1 MWYDT
6 GIVQHHHKERKTA
19 VSKNGIT
26 IGMDLGNKKHTV
38 CALDQ
43 AGKVIWRREV
53 ANTPEALKPFFEEN
67 AGATVA
73 METGLC
79 CRWVSALAKSCG
91 CDALVGNARR
101 LAAIWQSKQK
111 NDGNDALLI
120 AKLAR
125 ADRELFHPVELRDD
139 GRHEMVQLIEL
150 REVVVSQRTQAV
162 NSVRGLCKA
171 CGVFIP
177 KCDAARF
184 HREAEAAI
192 PAGMAWK
199 FRPMLRH
206 LKELAETIKRYDA
219 MLEKYAQAHFKEEV
233 ELLRTIPGV
242 GPVTSCAFA
251 AHVADPKRFGSAR
264 DAGAYFG
271 LTPGQDQSGDRDAP
285 KRITKAGSTLVRHL
299 LVTAANYILRSSS
312 PDTALKRHGERVC
325 ARGGKVARRKAKT
338 AVARKLAVVMLAM
351 LKSGKPYD
359 DGFAAKK
366 GGAGDAPGTGERAA

>member
-1 MWYDT
+1 MSNY
-6 GIVQHHHKERKTA
+6 
-19 VSKNGIT
+19 IT

-43 AGKVIWRREV
+43 EGKVLWRREV

-79 CRWVSALAKSCG
+79 CRWISALAKSCG
-91 CDALVGNARR
+91 CDALVGNARK

-111 NDGNDALLI
+111 NDENDALLI

-139 GRHEMVQLIEL
+139 ERHEMVQIIEL
-150 REVVVSQRTQAV
+150 REVAVSQRTQAV

-171 CGVFIP
+171 HGVFIP
-177 KCDAARF
+177 KCDASCF
-184 HREAEAAI
+184 HRVAKDAI

-199 FRPMLRH
+199 FKPMLRH
-206 LKELAETIKRYDA
+206 LKEITATIRRYDA

-233 ELLRTIPGV
+233 ELLRTIPSV
-242 GPVTSCAFA
+242 GPITSCAFV

-271 LTPGQDQSGDRDAP
+271 LTPGQDQSGDKDAP
-285 KRITKAGSTLVRHL
+285 KRITKAGSTLMRHL
-299 LVTAANYILRSSS
+299 LVTAANYILRASS
-312 PDTALKRHGERVC
+312 PDTALKRHGERIC

-351 LKSGKPYD
+351 LKSGKAYD
-359 DGFAAKK
+359 DGLAAKN
-366 GGAGDAPGTGERAA
+366 AATGDAPAA

>member
-1 MWYDT
+1 M
-6 GIVQHHHKERKTA
+6 
-19 VSKNGIT
+19 SKNGIT

-38 CALDQ
+38 CARDADGGVL
-43 AGKVIWRREV
+43 WRAEV
-53 ANTPEALKPFFEEN
+53 ANTPEALKPFFDEN

-79 CRWVSALAKSCG
+79 CRWVSALARSCG
-91 CDALVGNARR
+91 CDVLVGNARK
-101 LAAIWQSKQK
+101 LAAIWQSKHK
-111 NDGNDALLI
+111 NDRNDALMI
-120 AKLAR
+120 ADLAR
-125 ADRELFHPVELRDD
+125 ASRRLFHPVELRDD
-139 GRHEMVQLIEL
+139 ERHEMVQTIEL
-150 REVVVSQRTQAV
+150 REVAVSQRTQAV

-184 HREAEAAI
+184 HSVAGESI

-206 LKELAETIKRYDA
+206 LRELAATIGRYDA
-219 MLEKYAQAHFKEEV
+219 MLEKYARAHFREEV
-233 ELLRTIPGV
+233 ELLQTIPGV

-251 AHVADPKRFGSAR
+251 AHVADPKRFGGAR
-264 DAGAYFG
+264 DAGPYFG
-271 LTPGQDQSGDRDAP
+271 LTPGQDQSSESDAP
-285 KRITKAGSTLVRHL
+285 KRITKAGSSLVRHL
-299 LVTAANYILRSSS
+299 LVTAANYILRKSS
-312 PDTALKRHGERVC
+312 PDTALKRHGERIC

-359 DGFAAKK
+359 GGAAAEKAR
-366 GGAGDAPGTGERAA
+366 AGDAAAGLVA